1 MRNNMNNYLS
11 RILKLLEFI
20 EIKINSL
27 EISDTQAII
36 IFQYYQWEEE
46 IIIDFTKK
54 THEGDIG
61 HSVLC
66 QYKSFNKPLRLIGYH
81 ELLRVLYEISLE
93 I

>member
-1 MRNNMNNYLS
+1 MENNMNNYLS

-20 EIKINSL
+20 EIKVNYI

-54 THEGDIG
+54 TCEGDIG
-61 HSVLC
+61 HSVSC
-66 QYKSFNKPLRLIGYH
+66 QYKSFNEPLRQIGYH